1 MNTPQYESKVV
12 KILDAQ
18 VEQELG
24 DKYNAKFVQTLKLL
38 LQDVEAFVVFQTTL
52 SEEDL
57 RKIVRS
63 SAPLTSKQLIDISL
77 LLRDRQEPLRLMVP
91 VSSTEVT
98 VNDILKDSQPAKR
111 KRKRRNRKKV
121 YQNANSNRKIN

>member
-24 DKYNAKFVQTLKLL
+24 DKYNPKFVQTLKLL
-38 LQDVEAFVVFQTTL
+38 LQDVETFVVFQTTL

>member
-24 DKYNAKFVQTLKLL
+24 DKDNPKFVQTLKLL
-38 LQDVEAFVVFQTTL
+38 LQDVETFVVFQTTL

-63 SAPLTSKQLIDISL
+63 SSPLTSKQLIDISL
-77 LLRDRQEPLRLMVP
+77 LLRDRQDPLRLMVP